1 MKVLKN
7 NIKAEIQNF
16 NDDYNIIKIY
26 RDKTIEFYLEKIDYG
41 NLYYICGVY
50 EDIELTKDYIYKA
63 IGIAELDNFWEDKN
77 ETLLNENKRLKTL
90 LYNYICYIEAENGM
104 TEIEQAE
111 EMGITSEEYKEITDK
126 T

>member
-7 NIKAEIQNF
+7 NIKAKIQNF

-50 EDIELTKDYIYKA
+50 EDIELTRDYIYKA
-63 IGIAELDNFWEDKN
+63 IGIAELDNFWG
-77 ETLLNENKRLKTL
+77 NK
-90 LYNYICYIEAENGM
+90 E
-104 TEIEQAE
+104 
-111 EMGITSEEYKEITDK
+111 
-126 T
+126 